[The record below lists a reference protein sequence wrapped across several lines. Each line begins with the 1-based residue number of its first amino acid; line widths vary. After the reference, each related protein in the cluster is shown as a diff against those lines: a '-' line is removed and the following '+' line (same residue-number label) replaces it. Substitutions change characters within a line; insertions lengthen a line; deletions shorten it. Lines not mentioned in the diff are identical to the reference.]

1 MKLLLG
7 ITRTRVSYVGET
19 ILTQQ
24 VQNGKDIFEIEL
36 PDDDSEYISMIWM
49 NADGKDL
56 LRLPLEIVGRLY
68 PRLTWLVKA

>member
-7 ITRTRVSYVGET
+7 ITRTQVSYIGDT
-19 ILTQQ
+19 IITQQ
-24 VQNGKDIFEIEL
+24 VQHAKDIFEIEL
-36 PDDDSEYISMIWM
+36 PDDDSEYISTIWM

-68 PRLTWLVKA
+68 RR